1 MYRRFNIAGKELS
14 QTQLTVNSRCKERR
28 TGNREDKKEKSNSK
42 AMRVRAN
49 KSEIRDKSR
58 NVTVVAIDSR
68 IATEYCKVFPGQ
80 FDFE

>member
-28 TGNREDKKEKSNSK
+28 TGNREDKKENSNSK